1 MELELHHDDRT
12 AECQLPP
19 SRGTSRPRAA
29 APILHQP
36 CQDQTREGDHA
47 GSRGSLMAAFP
58 GDDGEPT
65 SQRASQP
72 APHGRAAS
80 AFPTSAATC
89 THAGRK
95 TEGPLY
101 GAAAPGGGGRTG
113 LDAEQ
118 ADAAEHLPQPSG
130 PHPATLRET
139 RPVTEP
145 QQAAAAAAA
154 AACWCCCLIQL
165 SQRRSEGCRNRV
177 VLSLLRL
184 SAFKPINRSW
194 MVPRVSLRRGVTGPH
209 GCAAERD
216 CEVESGASDKT
227 TRKPRI

>member
-1 MELELHHDDRT
+1 MEELDHDDRT

-36 CQDQTREGDHA
+36 CQDQTREGGHA
-47 GSRGSLMAAFP
+47 GSRGSLMAALP
-58 GDDGEPT
+58 GDDGDPAANPVHQPPSGRANQPRAAE
-65 SQRASQP
+65 QRAP
-72 APHGRAAS
+72 P
-80 AFPTSAATC
+80 PSAAAC

-139 RPVTEP
+139 RPVTVYIYDDPAGKEILAVRLYVDNLN
-145 QQAAAAAAA
+145 QSTSTSSFAAS
-154 AACWCCCLIQL
+154 CQNRHLVSMLTKFCLTPAHC
-165 SQRRSEGCRNRV
+165 RRS
-177 VLSLLRL
+177 LMQ
-184 SAFKPINRSW
+184 SATIRIGIQPT
-194 MVPRVSLRRGVTGPH
+194 RRIPN
-209 GCAAERD
+209 
-216 CEVESGASDKT
+216 S
-227 TRKPRI
+227 